1 MIAGKETKGQE
12 MIRKLIGMGIIV
24 TLAASVVCGQEIDWQ
39 SRRAGLGHQEK
50 YRILVDKVLSKS
62 NKWVLTDKHVDEI
75 RDAGFNVLVPRVG
88 GHSLGSVREHAEMA
102 RDRGMFYMSWVS
114 TGKLTR
120 NKLKK
125 GQRGTKNMLV
135 AKGITAPILSPNADE
150 FWDILTD
157 LVLGQARISAEVPS
171 VIGAFFDFEGYAIE
185 GRDHCYPLSYDD
197 IILNRFAEAKGIE
210 LPTLDDAQRYPWLEK
225 EGLHGE
231 FREFQIDYWKQRC
244 RKLRQQVDAINP
256 AFQFIVYPIPGSLF
270 TIEAFMPELATKEA
284 PVIMAEHCTYGRW
297 ARLPLLHD
305 DALKANQRILRE
317 KKAMMSF
324 YAGML
329 GGMHYLYMS
338 ADDPA
343 ERGADPE
350 FSAKNLVMISEM
362 TNGYWIFY
370 EGPTYDKADHASY
383 FKWYSRANRAI
394 TSGRFEFW
402 KEPREEHDSL
412 GYPNME
418 RRTNK
423 PQVALYDMKL
433 GMHWQVS
440 EQDKYEVYE
449 FQRPSLKYL
458 EQFDVVVLQ
467 NFNKDLKSDDPIVT
481 TLRKYVE
488 LGGGLFLTH
497 DTAWFMASPFPE
509 IANRGYPKN
518 KVGHVRHV
526 LDRKLI
532 VAAKHEAVGDIAAG
546 TEFTTEFTDHM
557 IFSPGPKGTV
567 LVENDFKDPVYVVGQ
582 CGRGR
587 VAFSGS
593 YYGYKNRL
601 TGVEKDVF
609 FSILDW
615 LAGD

>member
-1 MIAGKETKGQE
+1 M
-12 MIRKLIGMGIIV
+12 
-24 TLAASVVCGQEIDWQ
+24 
-39 SRRAGLGHQEK
+39 
-50 YRILVDKVLSKS
+50 KS
-62 NKWVLTDKHVDEI
+62 
-75 RDAGFNVLVPRVG
+75 
-88 GHSLGSVREHAEMA
+88 
-102 RDRGMFYMSWVS
+102 
-114 TGKLTR
+114 
-120 NKLKK
+120 
-125 GQRGTKNMLV
+125 
-135 AKGITAPILSPNADE
+135 
-150 FWDILTD
+150 
-157 LVLGQARISAEVPS
+157 
-171 VIGAFFDFEGYAIE
+171 
-185 GRDHCYPLSYDD
+185 
-197 IILNRFAEAKGIE
+197 
-210 LPTLDDAQRYPWLEK
+210 
-225 EGLHGE
+225 
-231 FREFQIDYWKQRC
+231 
-244 RKLRQQVDAINP
+244 
-256 AFQFIVYPIPGSLF
+256 
-270 TIEAFMPELATKEA
+270 
-284 PVIMAEHCTYGRW
+284 
-297 ARLPLLHD
+297 
-305 DALKANQRILRE
+305 
-317 KKAMMSF
+317 
-324 YAGML
+324 
-329 GGMHYLYMS
+329 
-338 ADDPA
+338 
-343 ERGADPE
+343 
-350 FSAKNLVMISEM
+350 
-362 TNGYWIFY
+362 
-370 EGPTYDKADHASY
+370 
-383 FKWYSRANRAI
+383 
-394 TSGRFEFW
+394 
-402 KEPREEHDSL
+402 
-412 GYPNME
+412 
-418 RRTNK
+418 
-423 PQVALYDMKL
+423 